1 MGRDG
6 HDRARR
12 YLLAADRRAGTS
24 LQKDAAGA
32 DALAMRSLLEFLGIV
47 EPEGVRRE
55 PVALPAW
62 SRRLLPIVIGALAI
76 CSTLVLALV
85 RALGS

>member
-1 MGRDG
+1 MGRYR

-12 YLLAADRRAGTS
+12 DLLARIEAGLRRFS
-24 LQKDAAGA
+24 LMPVSPMP
-32 DALAMRSLLEFLGIV
+32 LAMRWLLEFLGIV

-62 SRRLLPIVIGALAI
+62 SRRLLTIVIGGW
-76 CSTLVLALV
+76 
-85 RALGS
+85 R